1 MFSHVS
7 MFYLYFYQP
16 SQFTINSSP
25 VFVVVLTVDLGKL
38 FYFSYFGFQDMW
50 KGYLFFLRMSGKE
63 MGVVQFSLF
72 ACSMTLFIYYYFLI
86 EIKPCDLLS

>member
-16 SQFTINSSP
+16 SQFTVNSFP
-25 VFVVVLTVDLGKL
+25 GFFVVVLTVDLGKL

-50 KGYLFFLRMSGKE
+50 KGYLFS
-63 MGVVQFSLF
+63 
-72 ACSMTLFIYYYFLI
+72 
-86 EIKPCDLLS
+86 